1 MYTYPTVPKRFCS
14 IPTCWFSFC
23 FPFMLFYINC
33 KGEYPGTVG
42 KSMKFRKSQLSQK
55 IQQEKKEELD
65 SHARPTATPNSSR
78 KTKTPFSPTNNGP
91 THFTFPSAKTKIT
104 HQCHQTTQPQ
114 STTHHTKTNRAKNCF
129 PAGTA
134 HHPVRRSKTQST
146 GRTETKATYHQHHR
160 HHNPRRH
167 HRRRFDPFPTLFETP
182 TIVKIRR

>member
-1 MYTYPTVPKRFCS
+1 MSWIPRFTRTPYRNTKQFKENKR
-14 IPTCWFSFC
+14 P
-23 FPFMLFYINC
+23 PF
-33 KGEYPGTVG
+33 
-42 KSMKFRKSQLSQK
+42 
-55 IQQEKKEELD
+55 
-65 SHARPTATPNSSR
+65 
-78 KTKTPFSPTNNGP
+78 PTNNGP

-146 GRTETKATYHQHHR
+146 RRTEKTKAPYHQHHR
-160 HHNPRRH
+160 HRNPRRH